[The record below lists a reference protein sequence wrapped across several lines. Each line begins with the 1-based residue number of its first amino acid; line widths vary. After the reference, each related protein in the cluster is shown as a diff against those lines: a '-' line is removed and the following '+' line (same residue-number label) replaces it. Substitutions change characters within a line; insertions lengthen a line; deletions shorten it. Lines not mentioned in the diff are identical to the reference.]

1 LTTNR
6 TPHFAQIG
14 EAISNFWSI
23 TMRSITAAAF
33 VLLGCG
39 ALLIQAAEPE
49 TSALDIVQVRPNFY
63 MIAGAGGNIGVQI
76 GSDGVVLVNAGAEA
90 ASSQVL
96 SALRKLTPLPIR
108 YVIDTNAEADF
119 VGANGKLAKAGK
131 TIFTNVLG
139 NPALAE
145 AMTNGGSAAILA
157 HDSIMQRM
165 SAPTGKASPFPNDA
179 LPTEA
184 FYPNR
189 YTLRM
194 NDEGIEVLHQ
204 PAAHSNADSFV
215 FFRSSDVVAAGDV
228 LDKTRFPVIDIA
240 NGGSIQ
246 GEIDALNKLIEL
258 AIPPTPFIYKGA
270 GTYVIP
276 GHGRLCE
283 QMEVVDYRDMV
294 VLVRD
299 VIADLINQGKT
310 LDQIKAASPAK
321 PYETQYGSQP
331 GSTDAFVESIYKSLT
346 AKK

>member
-1 LTTNR
+1 M
-6 TPHFAQIG
+6 P
-14 EAISNFWSI
+14 SSK
-23 TMRSITAAAF
+23 TMQRILIKGIARSSLVGAF
-33 VLLGCG
+33 
-39 ALLIQAAEPE
+39 ALLMCSAIPGRAAEAE
-49 TSALDIVQVRPNFY
+49 NGELDVVRVRPNFY

-76 GSDGVVLVNAGAEA
+76 GSDGVVLVNAGNGM
-90 ASSQVL
+90 ASARVL
-96 SALRKLTPLPIR
+96 AALRKLTELPIR

-119 VGANGKLAKAGK
+119 VGGNGHLAKAGK

-139 NPALAE
+139 NPALAD
-145 AMTNGGSAAILA
+145 AMTNGGAAAILA
-157 HDSIMQRM
+157 HDSVLRRM
-165 SAPTGKASPFPNDA
+165 SAPTGKASPFPDDA

-184 FYPNR
+184 FYSKR

-194 NDEGIEVLHQ
+194 NDEGIEVLYQ
-204 PAAHSNADSFV
+204 PSAHSDGDSFV
-215 FFRSSDVVAAGDV
+215 FFRGSDVVVAGDV

-258 AIPPTPFIYKGA
+258 AIAPTPFIYKGV

-299 VIADLINQGKT
+299 VIADMIKQGMT

-321 PYETQYGSQP
+321 PYETQYGAQP
-331 GSTDAFVESIYKSLT
+331 GSTNAFIEAVYKSLT

>member
-1 LTTNR
+1 MK
-6 TPHFAQIG
+6 QIT
-14 EAISNFWSI
+14 IRFICS
-23 TMRSITAAAF
+23 AAA
-33 VLLGCG
+33 VV
-39 ALLIQAAEPE
+39 ALAVPSHAAEPE
-49 TSALDIVQVRPNFY
+49 NAEPLDVVRVRLNFY

-76 GSDGVVLVNAGAEA
+76 GSDGVVLVDAGTATASDRVLA
-90 ASSQVL
+90 AI
-96 SALRKLTPLPIR
+96 RKLTELPIR

-119 VGANGKLAKAGK
+119 VGGNGKLAKAGR

-139 NPALAE
+139 NAALAS
-145 AMTNGGSAAILA
+145 AMTNGGAAAILA
-157 HDSIMQRM
+157 HNSILDRM
-165 SAPTGKASPFPNDA
+165 SAPTGKAAPFPDDA

-184 FYPNR
+184 FYTKR

-194 NDEGIEVLHQ
+194 NDEGIEVLYE

-215 FFRSSDVVAAGDV
+215 FFRGSDVVVAGDV
-228 LDKTRFPVIDIA
+228 MDTTRFPVIDIA

-258 AIPPTPFIYKGA
+258 AIAPTPFIYKGV

-299 VIADLINQGKT
+299 VVADMIKQGMT

-321 PYETQYGSQP
+321 PYETQYGARE
-331 GSTDAFVESIYKSLT
+331 GSTNAFIESIYKSLT
-346 AKK
+346 ASKPTAKN

>member
-1 LTTNR
+1 VRSSKALNPIFTNVIR
-6 TPHFAQIG
+6 CWTV
-14 EAISNFWSI
+14 
-23 TMRSITAAAF
+23 AAAF
-33 VLLGCG
+33 GLLACG
-39 ALLIQAAEPE
+39 AVAGHAAEPDNG
-49 TSALDIVQVRPNFY
+49 SLDVVRVRPNFY

-76 GSDGVVLVNAGAEA
+76 GSDGVVLVNAGTEA
-90 ASSQVL
+90 ASGQVL
-96 SALRKLTPLPIR
+96 ATLRKLTELPIR

-119 VGANGKLAKAGK
+119 VSGNAKLAKAGQ

-139 NPALAE
+139 NPALAS
-145 AMTNGGSAAILA
+145 AMTNGGTAAILA
-157 HDSIMQRM
+157 HDSVLSRM
-165 SAPTGKASPFPNDA
+165 SAPTGKASPYPDDA

-184 FYPNR
+184 FYTKR

-194 NDEGIEVLHQ
+194 NDEGIEILYQ
-204 PAAHSNADSFV
+204 PAAHSSADSFV
-215 FFRSSDVVAAGDV
+215 FFRGSDVVVAGDV
-228 LDKTRFPVIDIA
+228 LDKSRFPVIDIA

-258 AIPPTPFIYKGA
+258 AIPPTPFIYKGV

-294 VLVRD
+294 VVVRD
-299 VIADLINQGKT
+299 VIADMIKQGMT

-321 PYETQYGSQP
+321 PYETQYGTEA
-331 GSTDAFVESIYKSLT
+331 GSTNTFVESIYKSLT